1 MVSRKGLEWQGKRIY
16 GTLTT
21 LTRNKMALAGMVLL
35 FGFIFMALGAPLLS
49 SNNPN
54 SRVSGAYAE
63 PAWVMN
69 FPDGYYLSQNIVAVP
84 DSAFTSPAVIQE
96 WSVAGSPQALSSLRA
111 DYSSVPGPTK
121 AVVGTLQADYS
132 GTSPNSVSFTHA
144 FDFPYRGAP
153 KNFIADVAVSASG
166 VSALQPVNIQLFI
179 QKTGGRAWTFL
190 NQNLTLS
197 GNWNTT
203 GTFDSDSL
211 SIKGLI
217 LGTNGQFTTS
227 EVVFSSIGTY
237 SYGLKATFYGP
248 STLNVA
254 RLQLTLLGT
263 AYGLM
268 GTDNGGRDVYT
279 QFVYGSRI
287 SLLVGLLAAG
297 IGIGVGLVVGL
308 LAGFLGRYVDE
319 VLMRFTDML
328 LVIPQLP
335 LLIVLVAVLGANIWN
350 LIIII
355 GFLGWMGFARI
366 IRSQVLSLRERPFV
380 EAAKAAGAGP
390 GRIITKHIFPN
401 IVSLTYVNLA
411 LTVPGA
417 ILGEAALAF
426 LGLSDPNVVSWGHM
440 FETVNIAGA
449 IAIKPPAWW
458 WVLPPGFGILLI
470 SLSFVLIGYAL
481 DEIFN
486 PRLRRRR

>member
-1 MVSRKGLEWQGKRIY
+1 MVSRKSVAWQWKRFY
-16 GTLTT
+16 TTFTT
-21 LTRNKMALAGMVLL
+21 LRKNKMAVIGVVML
-35 FGFIFMALGAPLLS
+35 FGFIFMALGAPLLT
-49 SNNPN
+49 SNDPN
-54 SRVSGAYAE
+54 SRVSGAYAQ

-84 DSAFTSPAVIQE
+84 SSSFSSPAVVQD
-96 WSVAGSPQALSSLRA
+96 WSITGSPQALSSLR
-111 DYSSVPGPTK
+111 SSYAVVPGPTK
-121 AVVGTLQADYS
+121 SPVGTLQAVYS
-132 GTSPNSVSFTHA
+132 GSTPNTVSFTHS
-144 FDFPYRGAP
+144 FDFPYRGSP
-153 KNFIADVAVSASG
+153 KNFIADLSIAENG
-166 VSALQPVNIQLFI
+166 VSSTQPVNIQLFI
-179 QKTGGRAWTFL
+179 QKVGGVPWTIFS
-190 NQNLTLS
+190 QNLTADGKWGPNGIL
-197 GNWNTT
+197 
-203 GTFDSDSL
+203 DSDTQN
-211 SIKGLI
+211 IKALV
-217 LGTNGQFTTS
+217 LGSSSAFTPS
-227 EVVFSSIGTY
+227 EVIFSSVGSY
-237 SYGLKATFYGP
+237 SYGIKATFYGP
-248 STLNVA
+248 ATVNVNK
-254 RLQLTLLGT
+254 LQLILLGT

-268 GTDNGGRDVYT
+268 GTDNGGRDVYS
-279 QFVYGSRI
+279 QFIYGSRI

-297 IGIGVGLVVGL
+297 IGIGIGLVVGL
-308 LAGFLGRYVDE
+308 LAGFMGRYVDE

-366 IRSQVLSLRERPFV
+366 IRSSVLSLRERPFV

-440 FETVNIAGA
+440 FETVGIAGA
-449 IAIKPPAWW
+449 ISIKPPPWW
-458 WVLPPGFGILLI
+458 WVLPPGFGIMFI